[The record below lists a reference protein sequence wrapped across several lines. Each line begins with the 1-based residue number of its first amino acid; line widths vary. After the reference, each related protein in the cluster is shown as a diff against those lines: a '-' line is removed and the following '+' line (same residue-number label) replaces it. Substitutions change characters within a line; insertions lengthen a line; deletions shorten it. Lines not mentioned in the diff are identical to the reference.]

1 MSSSSTYT
9 ITPSLVDNPRQHL
22 EAWTESVETHAR
34 SMWAMHDVT
43 GALTL
48 VMSDA
53 TVTVTVT
60 VTTLNPSPNPKPN
73 VRGLRQESGE

>member
-1 MSSSSTYT
+1 MSSSATYT

-34 SMWAMHDVT
+34 SMCIMHDVT

-48 VMSDA
+48 VMPDA
-53 TVTVTVT
+53 KWDLMPVNLT
-60 VTTLNPSPNPKPN
+60 NPADVANGQPA
-73 VRGLRQESGE
+73 V